1 MVHVEKEN
9 MQVRLQLDD
18 PGAQQRR
25 LAEIK
30 RTNEAADDLLDLSR
44 ILFIRLM
51 MLDSKIDLRVN
62 PLNRFYHD
70 FKPVRSDSC
79 RVINFR
85 KAASNRSKSNSPSTC
100 TSSGML

>member
-9 MQVRLQLDD
+9 MQIPLQLDD

-62 PLNRFYHD
+62 PLNRFALHD
-70 FKPVRSDSC
+70 FKTGAQRFMPCYQFPQSGFQPV
-79 RVINFR
+79 
-85 KAASNRSKSNSPSTC
+85 
-100 TSSGML
+100 